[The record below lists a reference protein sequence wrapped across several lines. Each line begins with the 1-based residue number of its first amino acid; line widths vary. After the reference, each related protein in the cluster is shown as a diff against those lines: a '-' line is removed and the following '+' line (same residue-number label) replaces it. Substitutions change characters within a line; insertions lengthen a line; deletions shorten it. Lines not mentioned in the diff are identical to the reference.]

1 MQTFAILMAGM
12 GIVVAFVYHFS
23 SWSVF
28 FIACTLVMML
38 FAAVVFLWRN
48 LRQFSWKNESNS
60 EWKVQRQAHQGQ
72 KHGVSIN

>member
-38 FAAVVFLWRN
+38 FAAVAFLWRN

-60 EWKVQRQAHQGQ
+60 E
-72 KHGVSIN
+72 